1 MAYVNEFVSE
11 KEERSFIIPGYSKEF
26 TPRIITIDKEKDYI
40 LFSYYT
46 DRDNP
51 VDEYFAFVYK
61 GRVIKMILNGEEFV
75 DPNTRKWKITSIYIP
90 EDLDEEDV
98 LTELRKAIVAY
109 GSSGS
114 HLKILNGN
122 AVAGF

>member
-26 TPRIITIDKEKDYI
+26 TPGIITIDKEKDYI
-40 LFSYYT
+40 LFKFYT
-46 DRDNP
+46 DKDNP
-51 VDEYFAFVYK
+51 GDEYFAFVYK
-61 GRVIKMILNGEEFV
+61 AKVIEVILNGEEFV

-98 LTELRKAIVAY
+98 LAELRKAVVAY
-109 GSSGS
+109 GCFGDPYDEE
-114 HLKILNGN
+114 K
-122 AVAGF
+122 AVADF